1 MQKPISRRQHAFTD
15 YSYIPLVALAPG
27 LVGFKGESAAARLCQ
42 IASGAVAVSSLFTR
56 AEWGAVPVM
65 PYKAHLVIDA
75 ALGAFALGAPWAFGF
90 ARNAPRPEHL
100 LGDGCRRPRGRAA
113 LPAKRDGLVVR
124 PQSLHLPPQQ

>member
-1 MQKPISRRQHAFTD
+1 MRPMQKPISRRQHAFTD

-90 ARNAPRPEHL
+90 ARNA
-100 LGDGCRRPRGRAA
+100 RARNTFLA
-113 LPAKRDGLVVR
+113 MGAAGLVAGLLSQ
-124 PQSLHLPPQQ
+124 PNEMD